1 MADRKSRQYPLG
13 FPTTSMAT
21 LTSTN
26 VVAQTQVLFR
36 GRRLIIASDIAAAFL
51 INDFRIGKNSQ
62 FPSTGPVPA
71 RVFSETAV
79 GVDLSLDTAQI
90 SQNISLN
97 VTNTSGSTVIFNA
110 ALLGD
115 ALE

>member
-1 MADRKSRQYPLG
+1 MSFGYKSR
-13 FPTTSMAT
+13 
-21 LTSTN
+21 
-26 VVAQTQVLFR
+26 
-36 GRRLIIASDIAAAFL
+36 AAA
-51 INDFRIGKNSQ
+51 DSQ

-110 ALLGD
+110 ATSDITTKSDYYVRTSYTLWQVTVPIASAYANPG
-115 ALE
+115 